1 MPIKGG
7 PRREETGKKGTERR
21 AYNMEETDS
30 GQAQDMERMPES
42 EEQDDGAIAPEE
54 ESEEAFDFRTAH
66 GVEMM
71 QIGRDRRLVQDLIE
85 VLLYNEIYHRRCRR
99 RQNRS
104 WYFG

>member
-1 MPIKGG
+1 MDMYPVGMP
-7 PRREETGKKGTERR
+7 ERPNR
-21 AYNMEETDS
+21 APGRHPADMEETDS